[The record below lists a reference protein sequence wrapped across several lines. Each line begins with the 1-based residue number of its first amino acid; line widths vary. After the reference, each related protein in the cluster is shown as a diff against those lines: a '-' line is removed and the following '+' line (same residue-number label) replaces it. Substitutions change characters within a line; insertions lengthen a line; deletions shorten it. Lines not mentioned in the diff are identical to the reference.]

1 MFNKKSAFNIAF
13 SATIAFLFIV
23 SGVFL
28 TKLPGFQAVIGWV
41 DVIFGVMYG
50 VLALMTVMVDAIIN
64 TTAKNKA
71 KNSATIEITPHSAEV
86 NEEKSH
92 KNTPENSNNQ

>member
-1 MFNKKSAFNIAF
+1 MNSKKTAFNIAF

-28 TKLPGFQAVIGWV
+28 TKTAGFSAVIGWI

-50 VLALMTVMVDAIIN
+50 VLALMSIIVDAIAHA
-64 TTAKNKA
+64 TVKNKA
-71 KNSATIEITPHSAEV
+71 KNGATIEITPHS
-86 NEEKSH
+86 EEKSH
-92 KNTPENSNNQ
+92 ENPMENSNNQ